1 MTGHFTLY
9 DTLASGKNSDDII
22 SSGFPK
28 KYCVRISDRDR
39 SAAQI
44 GHQSDLDFPDDLIGH
59 CSTDRRSLFN

>member
-1 MTGHFTLY
+1 METSY
-9 DTLASGKNSDDII
+9 YNSMSGKYCIEIDQKIVRKVITSD
-22 SSGFPK
+22 K
-28 KYCVRISDRDR
+28 DR